1 MPVFE
6 INVDRRHPVNIV
18 VMPLGQPMK
27 VVLHDITK
35 REGGLIDLAVSFGN
49 DPPSSYRTS
58 YDGSDD
64 KYKFGGTDEELFMA
78 LSDLAHK
85 RFGNCAVYQME
96 LMGILG
102 AFNDGDCLPELPAEF
117 GTTAFC
123 TLRPSR
129 FRIVWNRLKILLYR
143 IKVLRPRIWV
153 HADYKNTA

>member
-1 MPVFE
+1 
-6 INVDRRHPVNIV
+6 
-18 VMPLGQPMK
+18 MK
-27 VVLHDITK
+27 VVLHRITR
-35 REGGLIDLAVSFGN
+35 REDGFIGLAVSFGN
-49 DPPSSYRTS
+49 HPPREYRASYE
-58 YDGSDD
+58 GSDD

-102 AFNDGDCLPELPAEF
+102 AFNDGDKLPDLPAEF

-129 FRIVWNRLKILLYR
+129 LRIVWNKLMILLYK

-153 HADYKNTA
+153 HPDYRNAT